1 MAVSGRI
8 PPAQA
13 YPLLQCSTPFRACC
27 HVGHWHGKI
36 YVDVKI
42 DHKDEEAEVEQA
54 TLVRHARR
62 LLAGKFDLPGS
73 VRAGPNSERMDL
85 V

>member
-1 MAVSGRI
+1 MAVSGRL
-8 PPAQA
+8 PPAQT

-27 HVGHWHGKI
+27 YVGDWRGKI

-62 LLAGKFDLPGS
+62 LLAGEFDLPGS
-73 VRAGPNSERMDL
+73 VWAGPNSERMDL

>member
-1 MAVSGRI
+1 MAVSGRL
-8 PPAQA
+8 PPAQT
-13 YPLLQCSTPFRACC
+13 YLLLQCSTPFWACC
-27 HVGHWHGKI
+27 YVGRWHGKI
-36 YVDVKI
+36 YVGVKI

-62 LLAGKFDLPGS
+62 LLAGEFDLPGS
-73 VRAGPNSERMDL
+73 VWAGPNSERMDL

>member
-8 PPAQA
+8 PPAQT

-27 HVGHWHGKI
+27 HVGDWRGKI

-54 TLVRHARR
+54 KLLSHAHC
-62 LLAGKFDLPGS
+62 LQAGEFDVPGS
-73 VRAGPNSERMDL
+73 VWAGLNSERMDL

>member
-27 HVGHWHGKI
+27 YVGHWHGKI

-54 TLVRHARR
+54 TLVCHARR
-62 LLAGKFDLPGS
+62 LQAGEFDLPGS
-73 VRAGPNSERMDL
+73 VWAGPNSERMDL

>member
-27 HVGHWHGKI
+27 YVGDWRGKI

-54 TLVRHARR
+54 TLVRHARC
-62 LLAGKFDLPGS
+62 LLAGEVYVPGS
-73 VRAGPNSERMDL
+73 VRACPNSEKMDL

>member
-1 MAVSGRI
+1 VGGR
-8 PPAQA
+8 
-13 YPLLQCSTPFRACC
+13 R
-27 HVGHWHGKI
+27 GKI

-54 TLVRHARR
+54 TLVRHARC
-62 LLAGKFDLPGS
+62 LQAGEFDLLGF
-73 VRAGPNSERMDL
+73 VWAGPNSERMDL